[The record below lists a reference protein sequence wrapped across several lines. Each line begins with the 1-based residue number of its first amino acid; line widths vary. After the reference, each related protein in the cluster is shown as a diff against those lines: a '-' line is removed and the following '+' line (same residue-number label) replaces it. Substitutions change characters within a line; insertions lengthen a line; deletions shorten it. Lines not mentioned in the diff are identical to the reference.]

1 MKNRWK
7 KINRYHILLLII
19 MLAAVVLLLVL
30 TTKKEGMHV
39 DEYLTYGLANN
50 EFNGTNKISSLQ
62 YGVKLAAADVY
73 DDFFY
78 PDDFSIRNV
87 WLNQAYDVHPPFYY
101 LIFHIF
107 TLITHHFL
115 GLKTGVLLQIIIH
128 VINIGLIW
136 LIMKELLSKEYEA
149 LLGTILYAFLPIVLG
164 NVLFIRMY
172 VMLSTCILALTL
184 LFVKGWN
191 QTDRKA
197 FYVKLGLL
205 SVFGALTHYYFLIYL
220 FYCCIVWGINILMK
234 RKWKELTV
242 FLATMVGAGVAS
254 IAVFPYMLQQM
265 FSGDVGKSSISRLL
279 SLSTFKKNTIP
290 FLQAINHVFGGY
302 LPVVLS
308 VVIALLIFR
317 YVIWN
322 GSKEKKNYMSRWLII
337 FIPCVLYLLTI
348 TKIAIMS
355 ATRYI
360 SPSYAICVILLMG
373 LFERI
378 VSSLTDRDLVKWI
391 AGVLMVAI
399 MLNNGYKTY
408 TWTELHMEAKECV
421 ENARKYGI
429 NNDCI
434 YVFASSG
441 FIYPAYQE
449 FIQYQNMTF
458 IRGNDLELL
467 YTDDYSGY
475 DHVVMYFDEHVG
487 QEKIDGILEKMIE
500 MNPGLDGY
508 EMLHKYSYNT
518 AYYLD

>member
-1 MKNRWK
+1 
-7 KINRYHILLLII
+7 
-19 MLAAVVLLLVL
+19 
-30 TTKKEGMHV
+30 MHV

-78 PDDFSIRNV
+78 PDGFSIRNV
-87 WLNQAYDVHPPFYY
+87 WLNQAYDVHPPLYY

-115 GLKTGVLLQIIIH
+115 GLKTGVLLQIMIH
-128 VINIGLIW
+128 AINIGLI
-136 LIMKELLSKEYEA
+136 
-149 LLGTILYAFLPIVLG
+149 
-164 NVLFIRMY
+164 
-172 VMLSTCILALTL
+172 
-184 LFVKGWN
+184 
-191 QTDRKA
+191 
-197 FYVKLGLL
+197 
-205 SVFGALTHYYFLIYL
+205 
-220 FYCCIVWGINILMK
+220 
-234 RKWKELTV
+234 
-242 FLATMVGAGVAS
+242 
-254 IAVFPYMLQQM
+254 
-265 FSGDVGKSSISRLL
+265 
-279 SLSTFKKNTIP
+279 
-290 FLQAINHVFGGY
+290 
-302 LPVVLS
+302 
-308 VVIALLIFR
+308 
-317 YVIWN
+317 
-322 GSKEKKNYMSRWLII
+322 WLII

-373 LFERI
+373 LFDKI
-378 VSSLTDRDLVKWI
+378 VSSLTERDWVKWI

-399 MLNNGYKTY
+399 MLNNGYKIY

-487 QEKIDGILEKMIE
+487 QEKIDGILDKMIE

-508 EMLHKYSYNT
+508 EMLHKYSYNM

>member
-1 MKNRWK
+1 MLWCKNLSKVERRKNEKWIK
-7 KINRYHILLLII
+7 KINKYHILLLVT
-19 MLAAVVLLLVL
+19 MLSAVVLLLVL

-50 EFNGTNKISSLQ
+50 EFNG
-62 YGVKLAAADVY
+62 
-73 DDFFY
+73 
-78 PDDFSIRNV
+78 
-87 WLNQAYDVHPPFYY
+87 
-101 LIFHIF
+101 
-107 TLITHHFL
+107 FL
-115 GLKTGVLLQIIIH
+115 LCSMGLKTGVLLQIMIH
-128 VINIGLIW
+128 AINIGLI
-136 LIMKELLSKEYEA
+136 
-149 LLGTILYAFLPIVLG
+149 
-164 NVLFIRMY
+164 
-172 VMLSTCILALTL
+172 
-184 LFVKGWN
+184 
-191 QTDRKA
+191 
-197 FYVKLGLL
+197 
-205 SVFGALTHYYFLIYL
+205 
-220 FYCCIVWGINILMK
+220 
-234 RKWKELTV
+234 
-242 FLATMVGAGVAS
+242 
-254 IAVFPYMLQQM
+254 
-265 FSGDVGKSSISRLL
+265 
-279 SLSTFKKNTIP
+279 
-290 FLQAINHVFGGY
+290 
-302 LPVVLS
+302 
-308 VVIALLIFR
+308 
-317 YVIWN
+317 
-322 GSKEKKNYMSRWLII
+322 WLII

-373 LFERI
+373 LFDKI
-378 VSSLTDRDLVKWI
+378 VSSLTERDWVKWF
-391 AGVLMVAI
+391 AGAMMVAI
-399 MLNNGYKTY
+399 LLNNGYKIY
-408 TWTELHMEAKECV
+408 TWTELHTEAKECV

-449 FIQYQNMTF
+449 FIQYQNITF

>member
-1 MKNRWK
+1 
-7 KINRYHILLLII
+7 
-19 MLAAVVLLLVL
+19 MLSAVVLLLVL
-30 TTKKEGMHV
+30 TAKKEGMHV
-39 DEYLTYGLANN
+39 GEYLTYGLANN
-50 EFNGTNKISSLQ
+50 EFNG
-62 YGVKLAAADVY
+62 
-73 DDFFY
+73 
-78 PDDFSIRNV
+78 
-87 WLNQAYDVHPPFYY
+87 
-101 LIFHIF
+101 
-107 TLITHHFL
+107 FL
-115 GLKTGVLLQIIIH
+115 LCSMGLKTGVLLQIMIH
-128 VINIGLIW
+128 AINIGLI
-136 LIMKELLSKEYEA
+136 
-149 LLGTILYAFLPIVLG
+149 
-164 NVLFIRMY
+164 
-172 VMLSTCILALTL
+172 
-184 LFVKGWN
+184 
-191 QTDRKA
+191 
-197 FYVKLGLL
+197 
-205 SVFGALTHYYFLIYL
+205 
-220 FYCCIVWGINILMK
+220 
-234 RKWKELTV
+234 
-242 FLATMVGAGVAS
+242 
-254 IAVFPYMLQQM
+254 
-265 FSGDVGKSSISRLL
+265 
-279 SLSTFKKNTIP
+279 
-290 FLQAINHVFGGY
+290 
-302 LPVVLS
+302 
-308 VVIALLIFR
+308 
-317 YVIWN
+317 
-322 GSKEKKNYMSRWLII
+322 WLII

-373 LFERI
+373 LFDKI

-421 ENARKYGI
+421 ETARKYGI

-458 IRGNDLELL
+458 IRGNNLELL